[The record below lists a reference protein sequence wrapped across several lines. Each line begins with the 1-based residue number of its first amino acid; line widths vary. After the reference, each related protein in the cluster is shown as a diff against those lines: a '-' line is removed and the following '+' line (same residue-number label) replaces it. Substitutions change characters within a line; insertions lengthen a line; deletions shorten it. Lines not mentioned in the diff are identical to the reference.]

1 MSTAPERILVIRLGA
16 LGDLIYCFQAFH
28 EIRQAHPK
36 AEIALLVRKPFAAFA
51 QAMPWFDRII
61 IDNHAK
67 LSQQRDWWAQVR
79 EIEAFGPA
87 RIYDLQGKRR
97 QTLLFWSLKG
107 PWGPEWSGEATF
119 AHFGRLRPEVTKMHF
134 TDFVAGQL
142 RMAGVPPA
150 AAADTLWLDAPVD
163 HLALPGRFAV
173 LIPGCTPKAAYKR
186 WPPARYADLARRVMA
201 AGTPCAVVGTKED
214 LPVVEAI
221 RADAPGIIDLAG
233 KTSLFELAGVLRRAV
248 FAVGNDTGPMHMAA
262 AVGTPTLALFSQ
274 STSPPWSHPLGERTA
289 WLRSSNLD
297 DLPVKTVWD
306 AVTRPPISPD
316 S

>member
-1 MSTAPERILVIRLGA
+1 MSGVRDRILVIRLGA

-28 EIRQAHPK
+28 EIRQAHPG

-51 QAMPWFDRII
+51 QAMPWFDKII
-61 IDNHAK
+61 IDTHAK
-67 LSQQRDWWAQVR
+67 LSQQKDWWAQVR
-79 EIEAFGPA
+79 EIEAFAPT

-119 AHFGRLRPEVTKMHF
+119 AHFGRLKPEVTKMHF

-150 AAADTLWLDAPVD
+150 GPADTVWLDAPVD
-163 HLALPGRFAV
+163 HLNLPKRFAA

-186 WPPARYADLARRVMA
+186 WPPAHYAELARRIMA
-201 AGTPCAVVGTKED
+201 AGVPCAVIGTKDD
-214 LPVVEAI
+214 LPVVDAI
-221 RADAPGIIDLAG
+221 RAEAPGILNLAG
-233 KTSLFELAGVLRRAV
+233 KTSLFELAGVLRRAAV
-248 FAVGNDTGPMHMAA
+248 AVGNDTGPMHMAA

-274 STSPPWSHPLGERTA
+274 STSPPWSRPLGDHA
-289 WLRSSNLD
+289 DWLRSANLD
-297 DLPVKTVWD
+297 DLAVETVWQ
-306 AVTRPPISPD
+306 AVKSLPGSPVT
-316 S
+316 